1 MGLGDKYVKISPFCY
16 SINNNEAGV
25 TVMNRCLVFV
35 IVLLLSACG
44 GSSSTT
50 NAGNESTAGSGD
62 SAQENNGGGTAAEI
76 PVAFA
81 APTSTQ
87 IRPGVEISADGSGC
101 TGNFLFSPNSQT
113 VYIGVAAHCF
123 SEDTNDGID
132 SCETNNLPIGFNQ
145 VVIQNATQPGEIVY
159 SSWRAMQES
168 GETPGSNV
176 CVYND
181 FALVKIHS
189 DDLANI
195 HPAAFAFGGPVS
207 LRTGLAAV
215 GDDVFAYGRSPFH
228 FGQRTLEAKSGSIT
242 GVSGDGWAYQI
253 QTDNPGVPGDSGG
266 PIFGPNGEAL
276 AVLSVLSAG
285 VGGLNVI
292 DVSNGVTN
300 LDRALQYAI
309 DGGFINANTKL
320 LVWPDFYPA
329 GDF

>member
-1 MGLGDKYVKISPFCY
+1 MDRWLAFI
-16 SINNNEAGV
+16 
-25 TVMNRCLVFV
+25 FV
-35 IVLLLSACG
+35 ASLSACG
-44 GSSSTT
+44 GSSNSSSLNAANDSDT
-50 NAGNESTAGSGD
+50 NGEMTSSP
-62 SAQENNGGGTAAEI
+62 GGGGNAAVPGSPTSFGV
-76 PVAFA
+76 PVAN
-81 APTSTQ
+81 Q

-101 TGNFLFSPNSQT
+101 TGNFLFSPNAQT

-132 SCETNNLPIGFNQ
+132 ACETNNLPIGFNQ
-145 VVIQNATQPGEIVY
+145 VVIENATQAGEIVY

-168 GETPGSNV
+168 GETPGSNA

-181 FALVKIHS
+181 FALVKIHP

-195 HPAAFAFGGPVS
+195 HPAGFAFGGPVS

-228 FGQRTLEAKSGSIT
+228 FGQRNLEAKSGSIT

-266 PIFGPNGEAL
+266 PIYGPNGEAL

-285 VGGLNVI
+285 VGGLSVI
-292 DVSNGVTN
+292 NVSNGVTN
-300 LDRALQYAI
+300 LDRALRYAI
-309 DGGFINANTKL
+309 DGGFINANTKVL
-320 LVWPDFYPA
+320 LWPDFYPA

>member
-1 MGLGDKYVKISPFCY
+1 V
-16 SINNNEAGV
+16 IN
-25 TVMNRCLVFV
+25 RYLVFV
-35 IVLLLSACG
+35 IAVLLSACG
-44 GSSSTT
+44 GSSSSPGAT
-50 NAGNESTAGSGD
+50 NLGTEST
-62 SAQENNGGGTAAEI
+62 GGTARETPAT
-76 PVAFA
+76 FA

-123 SEDTNDGID
+123 SEDTNNGID
-132 SCETNNLPIGFNQ
+132 ACETNNLPIGFNQ
-145 VVIQNATQPGEIVY
+145 VGIENATQPGEIVY

-168 GETPGSNV
+168 GETPGSDA

-181 FALVKIHS
+181 FALVKIHP

-207 LRTGLAAV
+207 LRTDLAAV

-228 FGQRTLEAKSGSIT
+228 SGQRSLEAKSGSIT

-300 LDRALQYAI
+300 LDRALRYAI
-309 DGGFINANTKL
+309 DGGFINANTKVL
-320 LVWPDFYPA
+320 LWPDFYPA